1 MPAKVIIIVL
11 FLYFRE
17 LPFPLLTYEYQPTFA
32 SVEGVFISLITFSRL
47 TFLEL
52 RSRADQQWFI
62 VLMFFIE
69 IPDRVQQLQALN
81 LLVLLLPVAHR
92 DTLRVSIA
100 EFDGLANL
108 PRKVTFIEYMCQGD
122 VTAL

>member
-1 MPAKVIIIVL
+1 
-11 FLYFRE
+11 

-32 SVEGVFISLITFSRL
+32 SVESVFISLITFSRL

-52 RSRADQQWFI
+52 RSRLDQQWFI

-92 DTLRVSIA
+92 DTLRVSIP
-100 EFDGLANL
+100 EFDGLANV
-108 PRKVTFIEYMCQGD
+108 PRKTAFIEYMCQGD